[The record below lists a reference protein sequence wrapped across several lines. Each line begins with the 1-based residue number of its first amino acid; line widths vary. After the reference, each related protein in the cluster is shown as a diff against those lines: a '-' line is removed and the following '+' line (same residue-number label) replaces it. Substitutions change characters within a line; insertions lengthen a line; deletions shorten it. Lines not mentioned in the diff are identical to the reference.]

1 LFGLIRKLP
10 KHLAL
15 AASMLICLNLQAGKL
30 SEPGV
35 HKSIY
40 VTEWAK
46 LKHRA
51 EIGDPEA
58 LFALGNYYYEP
69 PKGSSFRQNY
79 IKSAEFY
86 FQSGIR
92 GNASAQYNLAIMF
105 HRGIGVASNYIQ
117 SYAWFKLAS
126 TNQSPVAKHVNL
138 VSSQA
143 VETLEPELTPE
154 ELFKAKELA
163 QFYKKVVSNKRYR
176 DAKFP
181 EKSLR

>member
-1 LFGLIRKLP
+1 
-10 KHLAL
+10 
-15 AASMLICLNLQAGKL
+15 MNLQAGKL
-30 SEPGV
+30 SESGA

-46 LKHRA
+46 LKHKA

-58 LFALGNYYYEP
+58 LFALGNYYYAP

-79 IKSAEFY
+79 LMSADFY

-92 GNASAQYNLAIMF
+92 GNASAQYNLALMF
-105 HRGIGVASNYIQ
+105 HRGTGVKSNYIQ

-126 TNQSPVAKHVNL
+126 NNQSPVAKHVNL

-143 VETLEPELTPE
+143 VETLEIELNEE
-154 ELFKAKELA
+154 ELIEAKKLA
-163 QFYKKVVSNKRYR
+163 EFYKGIIASKRYR

-181 EKSLR
+181 KQ

>member
-1 LFGLIRKLP
+1 MFGLIRNFP
-10 KHLAL
+10 KHLVL
-15 AASMLICLNLQAGKL
+15 AASMLICQNLHAGKL
-30 SEPGV
+30 SESGA

-46 LKHRA
+46 LKHKA

-79 IKSAEFY
+79 LKSAEFY

-92 GNASAQYNLAIMF
+92 GNASAQYNLALMF
-105 HRGIGVASNYIQ
+105 HRGVGVASNYIQ

-126 TNQSPVAKHVNL
+126 SNQSPVAINTNL

-143 VETLEPELTPE
+143 LETLESELTAK
-154 ELFKAKELA
+154 ELIKAKELA
-163 QFYKKVVSNKRYR
+163 QAYKEIVSNKRYR

-181 EKSLR
+181 DK

>member
-1 LFGLIRKLP
+1 LFGLIKKLP
-10 KHLAL
+10 KHLVL

-30 SEPGV
+30 SEAGA

-46 LKHRA
+46 LKHKA

-79 IKSAEFY
+79 LKSAEFY

-105 HRGIGVASNYIQ
+105 HRGIGVTSNYIQ

-126 TNQSPVAKHVNL
+126 NNQSLVAKHVNL

-143 VETLEPELTPE
+143 VETLESELTAV
-154 ELFKAKELA
+154 ELVKAKELA
-163 QFYKKVVSNKRYR
+163 QAYKEIVSNKRYR
-176 DAKFP
+176 DAHFP
-181 EKSLR
+181 EE